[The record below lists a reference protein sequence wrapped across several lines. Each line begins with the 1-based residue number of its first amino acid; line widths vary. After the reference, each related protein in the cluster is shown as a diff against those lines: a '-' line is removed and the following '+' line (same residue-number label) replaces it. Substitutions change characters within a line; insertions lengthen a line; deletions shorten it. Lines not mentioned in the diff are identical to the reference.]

1 VIEAAIGEMNNLGL
15 RGEPIIRQARER
27 VDQINAAEEAAR
39 VRLIREQNQS
49 RECASALDYMRGNS
63 TQNADPTR
71 AREAIARA
79 IEFGTSDDDPRV
91 KVVRDLITALEEREA
106 TEREAPTVMGF
117 GLMISKSI

>member
-1 VIEAAIGEMNNLGL
+1 
-15 RGEPIIRQARER
+15 
-27 VDQINAAEEAAR
+27 
-39 VRLIREQNQS
+39 
-49 RECASALDYMRGNS
+49 MRGNS